1 MNKNNNRY
9 NNSNT
14 NYYYY
19 SNNKGIINYGGNC
32 YLNSGLQ
39 IIASCDELIKE
50 LENYNSENYILIN
63 LLKDAIKKVTNW
75 ELFDPKNFIDYYS
88 TINNEIAYLNNCS
101 QNFIRTLIRNIN
113 QEILFIGAGN
123 IINIRDLKY
132 NPDIGKNNN
141 EYLAYQKFIKGKDIF
156 PQSKAMSI
164 FSGISKFH
172 SYGTC
177 LKCYHQIDEYSFNF
191 FIDLTLYLDSF
202 SNKRRCNFSEVLDS
216 NIGKSNNITMECP
229 KCHND
234 IYLTEITKI
243 VKIPDILIFTFE
255 RFIGAHN
262 NVWIEPEKTIDFKK
276 YVDNSLNA
284 QKMEYELF
292 AINIRF
298 GENEKF
304 GHEICQVKRNGNWYE
319 INDTNAT
326 QIHSFHHDYS
336 YGLFYKKI

>member
-1 MNKNNNRY
+1 MNRN
-9 NNSNT
+9 NNSN
-14 NYYYY
+14 NNYYY

-39 IIASCDELIKE
+39 IIASCDKLIKE
-50 LENYNSENYILIN
+50 LENYNSEKYILIN

-75 ELFDPKNFIDYYS
+75 ELFDPKDFIDYYS
-88 TINNEIAYLNNCS
+88 YINNEIAYLNNCS

-113 QEILFIGAGN
+113 QEILCIGAGN
-123 IINIRDLKY
+123 IEINDLKY
-132 NPDIGKNNN
+132 KPIKSKNNN
-141 EYLAYQKFIKGKDIF
+141 EYLAYQNFIKGKDIF

-164 FSGISKFH
+164 FSGILKFH
-172 SYGTC
+172 SYGKC
-177 LKCYHQIDEYSFNF
+177 LKCDYLIDEYTFNF

-202 SNKRRCNFSEVLDS
+202 SNIKSCHFSEVLDS
-216 NIGKSNNITMECP
+216 NIGKSNNISMECP

-234 IYLTEITKI
+234 FNLTEITKI

-262 NVWIEPEKTIDFKK
+262 NVWIEPEQTIDFKK